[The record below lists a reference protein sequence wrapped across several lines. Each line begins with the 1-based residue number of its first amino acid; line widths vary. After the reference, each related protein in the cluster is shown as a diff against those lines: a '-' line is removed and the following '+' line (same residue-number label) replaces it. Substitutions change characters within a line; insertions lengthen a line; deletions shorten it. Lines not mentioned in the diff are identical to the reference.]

1 MKQIELIT
9 AAAFKISEYKI
20 SNNNT
25 LDQIKYY
32 DLIQR
37 KLIALIN
44 THCNGLKNTSGII
57 QQLRKLVFLM
67 SPKYPIPGMKVLK
80 YRNKLR
86 RNIYYKSEIIDLF
99 NDVDEIERPID
110 NHNTLDN
117 SLLDRS
123 DNVDDQPVQPIQQ
136 DINSIDFENTDDP
149 LSIYD
154 HSNEINNAHLSTSV
168 NLQQTKQQTN
178 KNSTQYEQN
187 NFLTNTEHQP
197 NILTTDYYFPLD
209 NEYDKYLNATFGDF
223 SQLD

>member
-44 THCNGLKNTSGII
+44 THCNGLKNTTGII
-57 QQLRKLVFLM
+57 QRLKELVFLM

-86 RNIYYKSEIIDLF
+86 RNIYYRREIIDLF

-117 SLLDRS
+117 SLSDRS
-123 DNVDDQPVQPIQQ
+123 DNVDDQPVQPMQQ
-136 DINSIDFENTDDP
+136 NINSIDFENTDNQEP

-154 HSNEINNAHLSTSV
+154 HSNEINNAHLSTSI
-168 NLQQTKQQTN
+168 NLQPQKQAI
-178 KNSTQYEQN
+178 QN
-187 NFLTNTEHQP
+187 NIMEPTERKP
-197 NILTTDYYFPLD
+197 TILTTDYYFPLD
-209 NEYDKYLNATFGDF
+209 NEYDKYLNTNFGDF

>member
-20 SNNNT
+20 TNDSDS
-25 LDQIKYY
+25 DQIKYY
-32 DLIQR
+32 DLIQH
-37 KLIALIN
+37 KLISLIN

-80 YRNKLR
+80 YRNKQR
-86 RNIYYKSEIIDLF
+86 RNIYYRKEVIDLF
-99 NDVDEIERPID
+99 DIDEIEHPID

-117 SLLDRS
+117 SLSDSSIEDRS
-123 DNVDDQPVQPIQQ
+123 DNVDDQPMQQ
-136 DINSIDFENTDDP
+136 NINLLDFENTDNQEP

-154 HSNEINNAHLSTSV
+154 YSGEINTTHLSTSV
-168 NLQQTKQQTN
+168 NLQPQKQQII
-178 KNSTQYEQN
+178 QN
-187 NFLTNTEHQP
+187 NIMEPTERKP

-209 NEYDKYLNATFGDF
+209 NEYDKYLNTTFGDF